1 MKQLFYFIIP
11 LIVIIILSFNF
22 FISPNTFN
30 NIVNAQSEENKIIEN
45 TLDLLKKASAGVAE
59 LSKSMKNAS
68 ELITNRNETK
78 EGGDQD
84 QDKGSE
90 TLAEQLKSTQEQLN
104 QLEFTDSNDKLQLSD
119 VDLPPSP
126 PPSIDFSKILKDE
139 QPFVEVE
146 YQSPYSV
153 VLKGD
158 EETLLLLNGTLAPFW
173 YAIDIVKQH
182 GYQLKEI
189 TESEI
194 GSKKENSIRFYAILE
209 K

>member
-1 MKQLFYFIIP
+1 LKQLFYFIIP
-11 LIVIIILSFNF
+11 LTVIIILGFIF
-22 FISPNTFN
+22 FIPPNTSN

-68 ELITNRNETK
+68 ELITNSNETK
-78 EGGDQD
+78 EKEGDQG
-84 QDKGSE
+84 KGSE

-104 QLEFTDSNDKLQLSD
+104 QLEFSDSNDKLQVSN

-126 PPSIDFSKILKDE
+126 SPPFIDFSKILKDE
-139 QPFVEVE
+139 QPLVEVE

-153 VLKGD
+153 VLRGE
-158 EETLLLLNGTLAPFW
+158 EETLLLLDGTLASFW
-173 YAIDIVKQH
+173 HAIDIVKQH

-189 TESEI
+189 TESGI
-194 GSKKENSIRFYAILE
+194 GSKKENSTRFYAILE

>member
-1 MKQLFYFIIP
+1 LKQLFYFIIP
-11 LIVIIILSFNF
+11 LIVIIILSFIF
-22 FISPNTFN
+22 FIPSNTSN

-68 ELITNRNETK
+68 ELITNPNETIE
-78 EGGDQD
+78 EGD

-104 QLEFTDSNDKLQLSD
+104 QLEFSDSNDKLQLSD
-119 VDLPPSP
+119 LDLPPNHP
-126 PPSIDFSKILKDE
+126 IDFSKILKDE
-139 QPFVEVE
+139 QSIIEVE
-146 YQSPYSV
+146 YQSPYFV
-153 VLKGD
+153 VLRGD
-158 EETLLLLNGTLAPFW
+158 EETLLLLDGTLAPFW
-173 YAIDIVKQH
+173 HAIDIVKQH

-189 TESEI
+189 TESGI
-194 GSKKENSIRFYAILE
+194 GSKKENSTRFHAIFE

>member
-1 MKQLFYFIIP
+1 LKQLFYFIIP
-11 LIVIIILSFNF
+11 LIVIIILSFIF
-22 FISPNTFN
+22 FISSNTSN

-68 ELITNRNETK
+68 ELITNPNETIE
-78 EGGDQD
+78 EGD

-104 QLEFTDSNDKLQLSD
+104 QLEFSDSNDKLQLSD
-119 VDLPPSP
+119 LDLPPNHP
-126 PPSIDFSKILKDE
+126 IDFSKILKDE
-139 QPFVEVE
+139 QSIIEVE
-146 YQSPYSV
+146 YQSPYFV
-153 VLKGD
+153 VLRGD
-158 EETLLLLNGTLAPFW
+158 EETLLLLDGTLAPFW
-173 YAIDIVKQH
+173 HAIDIVKQH

-189 TESEI
+189 TESGI
-194 GSKKENSIRFYAILE
+194 GSKKENSTRFYAILE